1 MSGWNMTGDKLP
13 NEEKANK
20 AISDVQFKTS
30 PFNGGVAGWQEDEKE
45 KEKERIAVKGIEDAY
60 KKDYARFK
68 QENPGVDPASV
79 SKIFEAIME
88 EEKQEQGRAGGMRR

>member
-1 MSGWNMTGDKLP
+1 MTGETLP

-20 AISDVQFKTS
+20 AISGVQFKSS
-30 PFNGGVAGWQEDEKE
+30 PFNGNVAGWQVD
-45 KEKERIAVKGIEDAY
+45 EKERIAVKGIEDSY

-88 EEKQEQGRAGGMRR
+88 EEKEEQGRSVGMRR